1 MYAIEFLNNQAIP
14 IASSTAA
21 TDGSEVSATT
31 GDTDTTNTHGW
42 FATGS
47 KDHTIALWNL
57 FADSF
62 TIDST

>member
-14 IASSTAA
+14 IADSTAA
-21 TDGSEVSATT
+21 TDGSEISTAT
-31 GDTDTTNTHGW
+31 GVIDKTNTLGW

-62 TIDST
+62 TYDSS

>member
-1 MYAIEFLNNQAIP
+1 MYAIEFLSDHDVPVAT
-14 IASSTAA
+14 STTA
-21 TDGSEVSATT
+21 TDGSEISVAT
-31 GDTDTTNTHGW
+31 GDTDKTNTHGW

>member
-1 MYAIEFLNNQAIP
+1 M
-14 IASSTAA
+14 ASSTAA
-21 TDGSEVSATT
+21 TDGSEISATT
-31 GDTDTTNTHGW
+31 GETYTTNTHGW

-62 TIDST
+62 TNDST

>member
-1 MYAIEFLNNQAIP
+1 LNTHAVP
-14 IASSTAA
+14 IVDSTAA
-21 TDGSEVSATT
+21 VDVSEISEIKGEA
-31 GDTDTTNTHGW
+31 DKTNTLGW

-62 TIDST
+62 TSDST